1 MDRRVTIKWVLA
13 ASVTMPL
20 LASCAGTAGG
30 VRSRRPVM
38 QPRGYGADPNLTRV
52 YRPGDVWPLTFTPP
66 QRRTAAALCDVIIP
80 ADSISPNASSVGVV
94 DFIDEWVSAPYP
106 YQQEDRPIII
116 EGLAWMDDEAVRR
129 YTKSFADLDI
139 PQQGAICDDIAHE
152 PQAQPPFAKAAF
164 FFARYR
170 DLTAGGFYSTPVGR
184 KDLQYI
190 GNVALA
196 RFEGPSLEVLRKVGL
211 DEAPT

>member
-20 LASCAGTAGG
+20 LASCAGTAG
-30 VRSRRPVM
+30 VRSRQPVIP
-38 QPRGYGADPNLTRV
+38 PRGYGADPNLTGV
-52 YRPGDVWPLTFTPP
+52 YRPGEVWPLTFTPP
-66 QRRTAAALCDVIIP
+66 QRRTATALCDVIIP
-80 ADSISPNASSVGVV
+80 ADSVSPSASAVGVV

-106 YQQEDRPIII
+106 RQQEDRPIVI
-116 EGLAWMDDEAVRR
+116 EGLAWMDDEARRR
-129 YTKSFADLDI
+129 YTKSFADLDTT
-139 PQQGAICDDIAHE
+139 QCSAICDDIAHE
-152 PQAQPPFAKAAF
+152 LRAQPPFAKAAL

-170 DLTAGGFYSTPVGR
+170 DLTAGGFYSTPAGR

-196 RFEGPSLEVLRKVGL
+196 RFDGPSVEVLRKVGL
-211 DEAPT
+211 DEAT